1 MLVPHE
7 ERVQPWRRFGHYGY
21 ARVRIWQRLTPF
33 GMYQR
38 HEWETDAGER
48 AADGWI
54 PVPGKQW
61 LPDAARTDE
70 TLPSETDLL
79 LEAVR
84 RIANGHNDPRSLA
97 VETLQSISETP

>member
-7 ERVQPWRRFGHYGY
+7 ERVTPWQPFGHHGM

-38 HEWETDAGER
+38 HEWERDDGTRYAEKWILGGRSWAAG
-48 AADGWI
+48 AAD
-54 PVPGKQW
+54 
-61 LPDAARTDE
+61 TSE

-84 RIANGHNDPRSLA
+84 QIAAGHNDPRSLA
-97 VETLQSISETP
+97 VEALAAIRYAA

>member
-7 ERVQPWRRFGHYGY
+7 ERVTPWAAFGHHGY

-38 HEWETDAGER
+38 HEWERDDGTRYAEKWIAGGR
-48 AADGWI
+48 SWAVGAT
-54 PVPGKQW
+54 QS
-61 LPDAARTDE
+61 DE
-70 TLPSETDLL
+70 TITSETELL

-84 RIANGHNDPRSLA
+84 QIAAGHNDPRSLA
-97 VETLQSISETP
+97 AETLAAIKDAA